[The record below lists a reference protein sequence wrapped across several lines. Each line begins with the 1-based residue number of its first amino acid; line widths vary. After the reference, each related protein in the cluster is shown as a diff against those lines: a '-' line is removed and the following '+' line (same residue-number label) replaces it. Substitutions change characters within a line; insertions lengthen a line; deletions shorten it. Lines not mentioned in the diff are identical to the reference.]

1 MLVTQQA
8 AVACAQEFL
17 SLSNDTCR
25 YLLQH
30 AQAIIQQR
38 ERIKRQAI
46 EYKRLQQSKL
56 IA

>member
-46 EYKRLQQSKL
+46 EYKRLQQSKI